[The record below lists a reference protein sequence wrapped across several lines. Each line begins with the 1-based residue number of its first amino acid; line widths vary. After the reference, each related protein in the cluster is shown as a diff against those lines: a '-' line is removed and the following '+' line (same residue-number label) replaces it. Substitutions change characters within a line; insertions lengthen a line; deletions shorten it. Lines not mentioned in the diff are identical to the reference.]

1 MLRAFVVAGF
11 VIGSVS
17 AASAADRYKAPY
29 APMPAPMPVSD
40 WTAFYVGGF
49 AGGSRVT
56 ETYCSPAGV
65 CPPHVSGSG
74 FVGGVYIGYDYELPN
89 RFVVGARISAPFGS
103 IAKNTPAGFPG
114 APVGA
119 QASATFEWAAT
130 VSAIFG
136 YDMGLWMPYL
146 GAGVA
151 FGAQKATFTVPPVTN
166 SDIQQHTGLNVLAGL
181 KYALSR
187 NWAIGVQYNYM
198 TFGSQTYN
206 FGPVIGAGT
215 ASMYQNSVVATL
227 DYRF

>member
-1 MLRAFVVAGF
+1 MFRAFVVAG
-11 VIGSVS
+11 VVLGGVS
-17 AASAADRYKAPY
+17 AASAADMYKAPLT
-29 APMPAPMPVSD
+29 APMPVPN

-49 AGGSRVT
+49 AGGSWVT

-65 CPPHVSGSG
+65 CPPHVRGDG
-74 FVGGVYIGYDYELPN
+74 FIGGVYIGYDYELPN
-89 RFVVGARISAPFGS
+89 RFVVGARVSAPFGS
-103 IAKNTPAGFPG
+103 IAKSTPAGFPG
-114 APVGA
+114 APVGS
-119 QASATFEWAAT
+119 QSSATLHRAAT

-136 YDMGLWMPYL
+136 YDMGVWMPFV

-151 FGAQKATFTVPPVTN
+151 FAAQKATFTVPPFTN

-187 NWAIGVQYNYM
+187 NWAIGVQYNYA

-206 FGPVIGAGT
+206 FGPLIGAGT
-215 ASMYQNSVVATL
+215 ASFYQSSVVGTL